1 MHGPERLRRLHV
13 NTSTQNAEVDT
24 MFLFAKTT
32 SDNALARFFRLDS
45 LYAALTKN
53 KNSCIHKSQ
62 DYYLQGLNGTDTVME
77 QRVTRKFHVLHRRQE
92 KAHIDELNEQILK
105 RKSIPL
111 PYRSKSQCEVAS
123 VVPFTSPEGFL
134 GCRARVQHVS
144 PQCGTQLQQM
154 TTATF

>member
-1 MHGPERLRRLHV
+1 
-13 NTSTQNAEVDT
+13 

-32 SDNALARFFRLDS
+32 SENPIARFFRLDS
-45 LYAALTKN
+45 LYAVLTKN
-53 KNSCIHKSQ
+53 KNSFNKSQ
-62 DYYLQGLNGTDTVME
+62 DYYLQGLNCTDTVME

-123 VVPFTSPEGFL
+123 VVPFTRAEGFI

-144 PQCGTQLQQM
+144 PQCGTQLKS
-154 TTATF
+154 ATL